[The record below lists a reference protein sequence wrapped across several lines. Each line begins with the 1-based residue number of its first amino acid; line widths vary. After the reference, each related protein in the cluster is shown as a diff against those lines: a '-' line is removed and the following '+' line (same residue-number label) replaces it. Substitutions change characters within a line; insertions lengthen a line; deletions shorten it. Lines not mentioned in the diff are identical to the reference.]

1 MDDNTKGSDGCS
13 EMCVLEPGFAGFSSG
28 LERSTGFN
36 DFIVLARS
44 EQCDDGNSVQ
54 GDGCSNCVVDLGF
67 VCTSAGGLGGVSVCS
82 TSCNGPAGA
91 LQTAAD
97 VCADGNTNAYST
109 TGVARDSCAWHQGT
123 GACRIHPRAS
133 CARLGATGA
142 LVCVQPTALCGNGV
156 VETGETCDGGNA
168 AVDGNGCSATCQA
181 DAAGFC
187 VEQLGVQVWWCVRQL
202 QD

>member
-109 TGVARDSCAWHQGT
+109 TGVARDSHQGT
-123 GACRIHPRAS
+123 GA
-133 CARLGATGA
+133 
-142 LVCVQPTALCGNGV
+142 
-156 VETGETCDGGNA
+156 
-168 AVDGNGCSATCQA
+168 
-181 DAAGFC
+181 
-187 VEQLGVQVWWCVRQL
+187 
-202 QD
+202 